1 MKFTLSILSVAL
13 FGGASALPN
22 LNERAGV
29 QTVHLTFHGG
39 PASYKMT
46 FPADGKTR
54 KTNSNI
60 NVNIIDANDYNAFSQ
75 CTFTTKG
82 KKTLVQS
89 ISQDGS
95 QHIIVGPP
103 QVITAVS
110 CHGMCVPTYDR
121 TNKDCE
127 QASATIA
134 TGSTWDLAAMASAP
148 PIAVDPGT

>member
-22 LNERAGV
+22 LNERASV

-82 KKTLVQS
+82 QKTLVQS

-103 QVITAVS
+103 QVIIAVS
-110 CHGMCVPTYDR
+110 CHGMCVPTYGECYDSNGQYVGPCCNGFCAADR
-121 TNKDCE
+121 CRPWN
-127 QASATIA
+127 IA
-134 TGSTWDLAAMASAP
+134 TS
-148 PIAVDPGT
+148 